1 LAAGA
6 GGDGDKNVQP
16 QNNNQGAMQTGDAE
30 LLRAINRYRVLDAI
44 RRFEPI
50 SRYDICERTQLGRTT
65 VSAIIG
71 ELIASGVVSSEPLD
85 TAPSGRGRPRD
96 FLRMNPDVAYVVGAK
111 LSMHQVSITVTNLRA
126 DLFASEVLPVRTWR
140 LTPEVIADLLED
152 GIRAAI
158 AKAGIGQSKIAGV
171 GVGIPGFINAAT
183 GTSHWSPILGEA
195 SVPFAA
201 MLQQRL
207 GIATIIE
214 NDANLVTLAERWF
227 GEGQDVDNF
236 VVVTVEGGIGMGLFL
251 GGELFHGHHGI
262 GTEFGHSKIDRDGP
276 LCRCGQN
283 GCIETYV
290 ADYAIYREARKLL
303 NLPPIEN
310 NEPALEVA
318 VSEVAARAR
327 AGDMRLRALYQ
338 EAGAMLGLGIANLVN
353 IIDPGK
359 VVVTGSGMRA
369 ADLIEPSLRKV
380 ALENSLA
387 MLRGSCQIVVHQGTD
402 EVWARGAAALVLQSL
417 FRQPWSDQAG
427 VALPVQQDGVP
438 EPVIQFPAVLAEG
451 EI

>member
-1 LAAGA
+1 
-6 GGDGDKNVQP
+6 
-16 QNNNQGAMQTGDAE
+16 MQTGDAE

-50 SRYDICERTQLGRTT
+50 SRSDICERTQLGRTT

-71 ELIASGVVSSEPLD
+71 ELIESGVVSSEPHD
-85 TAPSGRGRPRD
+85 AAHTGRGRPRD
-96 FLRMNPDVAYVVGAK
+96 FLRMNPDLAYVVGAK

-126 DLFASEVLPVRTWR
+126 DLFASEILPVRTWR
-140 LTPEVIADLLED
+140 LTPDVIADLLED

-158 AKAGIGQSKIAGV
+158 AKAGIDENKIAGI
-171 GVGIPGFINAAT
+171 GVGIPGFINAVT
-183 GTSHWSPILGEA
+183 GTSHWSPILGEEI
-195 SVPFAA
+195 VPFAA
-201 MLQQRL
+201 MLQERL

-262 GTEFGHSKIDRDGP
+262 GTEFGHSKIDRHGP
-276 LCRCGQN
+276 LCRCGQH
-283 GCIETYV
+283 GCIETYI

-303 NLPPIEN
+303 DLPPIDHDN
-310 NEPALEVA
+310 PALEVA
-318 VSEVAARAR
+318 VSDVAVRAR
-327 AGDMRLRALYQ
+327 AGDMRLRALYE
-338 EAGAMLGLGIANLVN
+338 EAGAMLGMGIANLVN

-387 MLRGSCQIVVHQGTD
+387 MLRGSCEIVIHQGTD

-417 FRQPWSDQAG
+417 FRQPWSDRTG
-427 VALPVQQDGVP
+427 MTLPFEQDGAQDTA
-438 EPVIQFPAVLAEG
+438 IRFPAALAEG
-451 EI
+451 DA